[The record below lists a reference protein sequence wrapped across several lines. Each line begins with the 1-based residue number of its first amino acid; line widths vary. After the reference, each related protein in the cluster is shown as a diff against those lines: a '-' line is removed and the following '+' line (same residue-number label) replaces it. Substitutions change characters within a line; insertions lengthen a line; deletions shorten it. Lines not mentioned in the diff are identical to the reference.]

1 MLVRTLAE
9 LGSIVNV
16 TMYVDTINYHDLPRP
31 MLPTEGA
38 YSERDYVCCHYKR
51 PWVAPTHASPYGRT
65 STALSPVGAEIY
77 SDCIWTTTPATMKF
91 ESPDHLKLRD
101 PGVIHTSHNLPTKK
115 KNGTGFRLTQWL
127 KLEVTVVKGGE
138 GWGLSPSLFSDK
150 KTLIFGRNEHPK
162 KNRDFLTQVAFPTRQ
177 RIKKKLRSRAK
188 FFRIPHS

>member
-1 MLVRTLAE
+1 MSCPDPRFPLRAHVHCSQPSGGRDIFGLLLDHNAR
-9 LGSIVNV
+9 
-16 TMYVDTINYHDLPRP
+16 YH
-31 MLPTEGA
+31 
-38 YSERDYVCCHYKR
+38 
-51 PWVAPTHASPYGRT
+51 
-65 STALSPVGAEIY
+65 EI
-77 SDCIWTTTPATMKF
+77 W
-91 ESPDHLKLRD
+91 ESWPLKVERD